1 MKRTLS
7 MLLVLAMLLSCL
19 PMGALA
25 TEVETESAE
34 TVAETVPETA
44 EVIAETTES
53 TEAAVEET
61 EAAVVE
67 TAEVITDAEVIEEP
81 VALASSDSLWQ
92 DEWGDWYF
100 SDFEGLKQLAAMS
113 FTDWTPAAYQGEGA
127 LVIKETLTLPANL
140 YVNAFD
146 CDITVPA
153 GVTFTAVETL
163 DVANLTIEGAANL
176 SWVNV
181 FESITVTGHVTT
193 DQGIQL
199 WNNAA
204 IAGRENI
211 AFTNEWSS
219 ITYSYEAIATAA
231 SLKEILA
238 LASNSSDRY
247 SIWSCGQITLTE
259 DTTIPGNCDL
269 YLGLAEDTD
278 KMTVANGATLTVEGY
293 MDVTSQLIVNGALAN
308 NGTIDLYP
316 SDQAALVVGSTGSY
330 SGNGLIYIG
339 KGNVENYTDAF
350 SGLDLSGFSVSENEW
365 NWELRVVSDDPV
377 QNEWG
382 EWDIYNFASLKE
394 MASKTYTD
402 WTNVN
407 YRGSEPLV
415 ISENLS
421 LPENLHLITYDQ
433 GVHVPAGI
441 TFTTA
446 TEFSAGDLTID
457 GTMNTFGGWIGGSL
471 TVNGKLNIREY
482 LTLEITASL
491 VGYENITF
499 ANEWTNIGKSAS
511 SIRDVATLK
520 QYLAVAAAETN
531 DRIHYN
537 FHLNESLT
545 ITESLTVPAN
555 SWIYFQDYGNGCAY
569 TVASGVTLTNNGGV
583 QINAPLTVK
592 GNLVNNAQIAINYS
606 AQGNQGHLTMEGT
619 YSGNGR
625 IGVSS
630 NENIDPKTLFTGFG
644 WNDFEINEEHYGDY
658 HNWDIYYAAGL
669 TKLATPTNLEWGYR
683 RHVWADWDEEKQEP
697 IYTTVAFPGGASWKP
712 VEPTQARADIKFYR
726 VGEDEALDLFYGTEW
741 WFESTY
747 LPEWRSVESFAQ
759 SDPESGTYYFTVTSL
774 GDYTQYRNS
783 DPATSPTWT
792 YVKPDAKLGTCTNLS
807 WDWPHASFTYNGDKT
822 YYGGQEFQILF
833 SATENGEP
841 TTYNWSWGYDP
852 SEILTVWD
860 DVMMECGV
868 GYYYF
873 KVRAL
878 SSDIT
883 KACNGEWSELSP
895 AYNLTEVVEKVENQL
910 NNILQGS
917 ENLTDE
923 EVREAVQELDTQKL
937 KDSLLAEDA
946 VQQQIAILEE
956 QVGGPAEVA
965 VSNEVAMNANEISVV
980 GANLNN
986 AASADEDIKLVIDKP
1001 EKDHVLD
1008 AAFDNSVAFKFS
1020 MTLDNVED
1028 AKNLDVPVRI
1038 TMPVPAGVN
1047 PEFLVI
1053 LHYHV
1058 DGSFEEV
1065 GPSQYNISGNGDKLF
1080 VSFVVTSFSDFVITQ
1095 TAAAHEHIEAID
1107 AKVDAT
1113 CTEPGKTEGKHCET
1127 CGEVLVAQE
1136 EIPAKGHTE
1145 VIDAKVEPTCTEPG
1159 KTEGKHCSVC
1169 NEVLVAQEE
1178 IPAIGHKWDN
1188 GKVTKEPTATE
1199 DGVKTFTCTACG
1211 ETKEEPVPATG
1222 EEILWGDASGDGR
1235 VNAMDATRILRYAA
1249 KLIKEDKI
1257 DLIAADVNSDG
1268 RVNAMDATRILR
1280 YAAKLITEL
1289 KVQK

>member
-25 TEVETESAE
+25 TEAEPVIVE
-34 TVAETVPETA
+34 TVAETAP
-44 EVIAETTES
+44 ETTEA

-67 TAEVITDAEVIEEP
+67 TTEVMETITEAAEIEEP
-81 VALASSDSLWQ
+81 VALASSDSLFQ
-92 DEWGDWYF
+92 NEWGDWNF

-127 LVIKETLTLPANL
+127 LVIAETLSLPANL
-140 YVNAFD
+140 YVNAYNS
-146 CDITVPA
+146 DIIVPA

-163 DVANLTIEGAANL
+163 DVANLTVEGAANL

-204 IAGRENI
+204 ITGRENI

-219 ITYSYEAIATAA
+219 ITYRYEDIATAA
-231 SLKEILA
+231 ALKEILA

-316 SDQAALVVGSTGSY
+316 SDQAALVVGSAGSY

-382 EWDIYNFASLKE
+382 EWDIYNFAALKE

-446 TEFSAGDLTID
+446 TEFSVGDLTID

-482 LTLEITASL
+482 LTLEITTSL

-499 ANEWTNIGKSAS
+499 ANEWTNINKSAS
-511 SIRDVATLK
+511 NIRDAAALK
-520 QYLAVAAAETN
+520 EYLAVAAAETN
-531 DRIHYN
+531 DRIRYN
-537 FHLNESLT
+537 LHMHESLT
-545 ITESLTVPAN
+545 IAESLTIPAN
-555 SWIYFQDYGNGCAY
+555 TWIYFQDGGNGSTY
-569 TVASGVTLTNNGGV
+569 TVASGATLTNNGGV

-592 GNLVNNAQIAINYS
+592 GNLVNNGQIAINYS
-606 AQGNQGHLTMEGT
+606 TRGNQGHLTMEGT

-630 NENIDPKTLFTGFG
+630 NENIDPKSLFTGFD
-644 WNDFEINEEHYGDY
+644 WNDFEVNEHHYGNY

-669 TKLATPTNLEWGYR
+669 TKLATPTDPEWGI
-683 RHVWADWDEEKQEP
+683 RHDVWSGWDEEKQEP
-697 IYTTVAFPGGASWKP
+697 IYTTEAFPGAMSWKP
-712 VEPTQARADIKFYR
+712 AEPTQARAVIKVYR
-726 VGEDEALDLFYGTEW
+726 ADDNTQVDSYSWRFG
-741 WFESTY
+741 STD

-759 SDPESGTYYFTVTSL
+759 SDPESGTYYFTVTSE

-783 DPATSPTWT
+783 DPARSANWT

-807 WDWPHASFTYNGDKT
+807 WDWPHASFTYNGDRT

-833 SATENGEP
+833 SAIENGEP
-841 TTYNWSWGYDP
+841 TTYSWSWGYDP
-852 SEILTVWD
+852 SEILGVWD
-860 DVMMECGV
+860 EVMMECGV

-883 KACNGEWSELSP
+883 KACNGDWSELSP
-895 AYNLTEVVEKVENQL
+895 AYNLTEVVENMSGQL
-910 NNILQGS
+910 NNILQGAD
-917 ENLTDE
+917 NLTEE
-923 EVREAVQELDTQKL
+923 EVRDAVQELDTQKL
-937 KDSLLAEDA
+937 KDSMLAEPA
-946 VQQQIAILEE
+946 VEQQIAMLEE
-956 QVGGPAEVA
+956 KAGGPAEVA
-965 VSNEVAMNANEISVV
+965 VSTEVAMDANEISVV

-1001 EKDHVLD
+1001 EEEHVLE
-1008 AAFDNSVAFKFS
+1008 AAFDNSVAFRFS
-1020 MTLDNVED
+1020 MTLDNVAD
-1028 AKNLDVPVRI
+1028 TQNLDVPVKI

-1047 PEFLVI
+1047 PDFLVI
-1053 LHYHV
+1053 LHYHA

-1065 GPSQYNISGNGDKLF
+1065 GPDRYNISGNGDKLF

-1095 TAAAHEHIEAID
+1095 YKQECEHQEVVD
-1107 AKVDAT
+1107 PKVD
-1113 CTEPGKTEGKHCET
+1113 
-1127 CGEVLVAQE
+1127 
-1136 EIPAKGHTE
+1136 
-1145 VIDAKVEPTCTEPG
+1145 PTCTEPG
-1159 KTEGKHCSVC
+1159 KTEGKHCDIC
-1169 NEVLVAQEE
+1169 GEVLVAQEE
-1178 IPAIGHKWDN
+1178 IPVIDHKWDN
-1188 GKVTKEPTATE
+1188 GTVTKEPTTTE
-1199 DGVKTFTCTACG
+1199 DGVKTYTCTACG
-1211 ETKEEPVPATG
+1211 ETKTEAIPAIV
-1222 EEILWGDASGDGR
+1222 EEIVWGDANGDGQ
-1235 VNAMDATRILRYAA
+1235 VNTKDATRILRYYAG
-1249 KLIKEDKI
+1249 LISDSEI
-1257 DLIAADVNSDG
+1257 DLVAADVNGDG
-1268 RVNAMDATRILR
+1268 NVNTKDATRILR
-1280 YAAKLITEL
+1280 YYAELIDSL
-1289 KVQK
+1289 RP

>member
-19 PMGALA
+19 PMGVLA
-25 TEVETESAE
+25 TEVETEPAE

-44 EVIAETTES
+44 EVIAETTEA

-100 SDFEGLKQLAAMS
+100 SDFEGLKILCSQTYEMD
-113 FTDWTPAAYQGEGA
+113 TYAYCNVSEA
-127 LVIKETLTLPANL
+127 LMILENLTIPSMLHVEIYDAP
-140 YVNAFD
+140 V
-146 CDITVPA
+146 TVPA
-153 GVTFTAVETL
+153 GVSLTMEDGSSMMVRSMEVGGTA
-163 DVANLTIEGAANL
+163 DVFNL
-176 SWVNV
+176 SVYESLNITGSVNCC
-181 FESITVTGHVTT
+181 ESVWLADGATLSGRDKITFS
-193 DQGIQL
+193 
-199 WNNAA
+199 
-204 IAGRENI
+204 REY
-211 AFTNEWSS
+211 AQ
-219 ITYSYEAIATAA
+219 ITYMKAVTDTA
-231 SLKEILA
+231 SLKAVLTVIENNTDPRVRYNLTFQGDVVINESVTLPTDCNIIM
-238 LASNSSDRY
+238 ASESV
-247 SIWSCGQITLTE
+247 
-259 DTTIPGNCDL
+259 
-269 YLGLAEDTD
+269 
-278 KMTVANGATLTVEGY
+278 TVASGAVLTVEGY
-293 MDVTSQLIVNGALAN
+293 LDISCPVTINGELVNNQRISLNVYDWSSAHL
-308 NGTIDLYP
+308 TIAD
-316 SDQAALVVGSTGSY
+316 AGKY
-330 SGNGLIYIG
+330 SGNGVL
-339 KGNVENYTDAF
+339 
-350 SGLDLSGFSVSENEW
+350 
-365 NWELRVVSDDPV
+365 VVQSD
-377 QNEWG
+377 
-382 EWDIYNFASLKE
+382 
-394 MASKTYTD
+394 
-402 WTNVN
+402 
-407 YRGSEPLV
+407 
-415 ISENLS
+415 
-421 LPENLHLITYDQ
+421 
-433 GVHVPAGI
+433 
-441 TFTTA
+441 
-446 TEFSAGDLTID
+446 
-457 GTMNTFGGWIGGSL
+457 
-471 TVNGKLNIREY
+471 
-482 LTLEITASL
+482 
-491 VGYENITF
+491 
-499 ANEWTNIGKSAS
+499 
-511 SIRDVATLK
+511 
-520 QYLAVAAAETN
+520 
-531 DRIHYN
+531 
-537 FHLNESLT
+537 
-545 ITESLTVPAN
+545 
-555 SWIYFQDYGNGCAY
+555 
-569 TVASGVTLTNNGGV
+569 TLT
-583 QINAPLTVK
+583 
-592 GNLVNNAQIAINYS
+592 
-606 AQGNQGHLTMEGT
+606 E
-619 YSGNGR
+619 
-625 IGVSS
+625 
-630 NENIDPKTLFTGFG
+630 PKEAVTGLN
-644 WNDFEINEEHYGDY
+644 WADFEITEHNDWN
-658 HNWDIYYAAGL
+658 HFWQIRNAAGL
-669 TKLATPTNLEWGYR
+669 IKLATPTNLEWGT
-683 RHVWADWDEEKQEP
+683 RHNIWSGWDEEKQEP
-697 IYTTVAFPGGASWKP
+697 IYTTEAFPGAMSWKP
-712 VEPTQARADIKFYR
+712 AEPTQGHAIIKVYRADDNTQVDFHSWR
-726 VGEDEALDLFYGTEW
+726 FSSTE
-741 WFESTY
+741 
-747 LPEWRSVESFAQ
+747 LPEWRSVESFAM
-759 SDPESGTYYFTVTSL
+759 SNPESGTYYFTVTAE
-774 GDYTQYRNS
+774 GDYTQYRDS

-841 TTYNWSWGYDP
+841 TTYSWSWGYDP

-937 KDSLLAEDA
+937 KDSLLAEDS
-946 VQQQIAILEE
+946 VQQQIATLEE
-956 QVGGPAEVA
+956 QVGGPAEVS
-965 VSNEVAMNANEISVV
+965 VSNEVAMDANEISVV

-1001 EKDHVLD
+1001 EEEHVLA

-1095 TAAAHEHIEAID
+1095 Y
-1107 AKVDAT
+1107 K
-1113 CTEPGKTEGKHCET
+1113 
-1127 CGEVLVAQE
+1127 QE
-1136 EIPAKGHTE
+1136 CNHVE

-1178 IPAIGHKWDN
+1178 IPATDHRWDN

-1199 DGVKTFTCTACG
+1199 NGVKTYTCANCG
-1211 ETKEEPVPATG
+1211 ETKTEVIPATG
-1222 EEILWGDASGDGR
+1222 AEIVWGDASGDGK

-1249 KLIKEDKI
+1249 KLITEDKI

-1280 YAAKLITEL
+1280 YAAKLIAEL